1 MRFLI
6 DNALSPLLA
15 EGLRRQGHDCA
26 HVRDY
31 GMQAASDRDI
41 FERAAREHRVIVSAD
56 TDFGTMLALRAAF
69 EPSVILLRGSTPRS
83 PDAQLVELVAN
94 LPAIE
99 DALAAGAVVVID
111 EHRIRVRSL
120 PIINDRD

>member
-1 MRFLI
+1 MRFLV

-15 EGLRRQGHDCA
+15 EGLRGQGHDCA

-31 GMQAASDRDI
+31 GMQAASDREI

-56 TDFGTMLALRAAF
+56 TDFGTRLALRDAL
-69 EPSVILLRGSTPRS
+69 ESSVILLRGSTPRA
-83 PDAQLVELVAN
+83 PNAQLLALLAN
-94 LPAIE
+94 LPAVE

-111 EHRIRVRSL
+111 ETRIRVRSL
-120 PIINDRD
+120 PMVKAPD